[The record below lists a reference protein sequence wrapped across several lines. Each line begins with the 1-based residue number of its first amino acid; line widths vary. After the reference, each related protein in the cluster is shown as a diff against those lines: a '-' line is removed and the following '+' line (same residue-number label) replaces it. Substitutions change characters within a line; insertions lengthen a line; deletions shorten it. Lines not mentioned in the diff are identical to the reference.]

1 MYRLPPSQP
10 SLPALLGPSRGRRV
24 GSRGIKHQTNGFIHS
39 SRTKREKTT
48 MHCRAIVLGWLLI
61 TRHSVTRACRLHS
74 FVACHHQSSPARAL
88 LTAFSIS
95 IIPTDRPLLLD
106 GCVCSSFSFS
116 CEVPIKFLA
125 WTPNNRDR
133 SGHNPTTISSRRR
146 DLQFLFWCRQGL
158 VAFCADTRKGDA
170 IDSIQ
175 YFEPIRFV
183 QRTCVIRS

>member
-1 MYRLPPSQP
+1 MAERGTTATAIGRPVQLFPSHSMLQGGKAQHPPICTTAVLTLIHWKIARLRNPAAKSHESDDVVPRAVASIGEDRVHRLPPSQP

-95 IIPTDRPLLLD
+95 IIPTDRPLFD
-106 GCVCSSFSFS
+106 GCVLTA
-116 CEVPIKFLA
+116 PR
-125 WTPNNRDR
+125 P
-133 SGHNPTTISSRRR
+133 
-146 DLQFLFWCRQGL
+146 
-158 VAFCADTRKGDA
+158 
-170 IDSIQ
+170 
-175 YFEPIRFV
+175 
-183 QRTCVIRS
+183 